1 MAKDCL
7 AQGSTMQKMLTKKE
21 KADWL
26 NFSRKLEKYKGQ
38 GNQPVYFPVC
48 KSCRSK
54 MAKGTDIQH
63 MDGNPVNKIK
73 GWSQHQQERTAMQV
87 EATKKKA
94 AAKAA
99 AKVAALA
106 AGPVIVQPDE
116 RAIHSLSAC
125 SASAYL
131 RSGAS
136 LQPKPA
142 AL

>member
-1 MAKDCL
+1 
-7 AQGSTMQKMLTKKE
+7 
-21 KADWL
+21 
-26 NFSRKLEKYKGQ
+26 
-38 GNQPVYFPVC
+38 
-48 KSCRSK
+48 
-54 MAKGTDIQH
+54 
-63 MDGNPVNKIK
+63 
-73 GWSQHQQERTAMQV
+73 MQV

-106 AGPVIVQPDE
+106 AGPDE

-142 AL
+142 ALCDAL